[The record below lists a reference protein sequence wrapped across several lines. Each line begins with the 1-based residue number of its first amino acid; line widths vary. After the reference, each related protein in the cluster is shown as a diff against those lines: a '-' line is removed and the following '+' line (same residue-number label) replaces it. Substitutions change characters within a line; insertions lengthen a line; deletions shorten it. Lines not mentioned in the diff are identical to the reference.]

1 MLLLLLSCY
10 SALKLVLQVHYR
22 CLDASGCPLCPAGMK
37 ALVCK
42 QLGHPLATDD
52 KKPLKLVQNHP
63 KPSPSLPANGVRI
76 RVTAAALNF
85 ADALQI
91 QARRGRASA
100 LPLNCSPLSWGHIVQ
115 RMQNAFLLSDTCQ

>member
-1 MLLLLLSCY
+1 
-10 SALKLVLQVHYR
+10 
-22 CLDASGCPLCPAGMK
+22 MK
-37 ALVCK
+37 ALICK

-63 KPSPSLPANGVRI
+63 QPSPSLPANGVRI

-91 QARRGRASA
+91 QVWR
-100 LPLNCSPLSWGHIVQ
+100 
-115 RMQNAFLLSDTCQ
+115 FLV